1 MKRHILF
8 FAAILLILAVASP
21 AWAGNKYGKGSRCPG
36 IHMSYFCGMNRLAVK
51 SLRAYRGLWIAYM
64 RSHAIRCLI
73 PEDDGAP
80 GKENGE
86 GGTQK

>member
-21 AWAGNKYGKGSRCPG
+21 AWAGNKYGKVSRCPG
-36 IHMSYFCGMNRLAVK
+36 IHMLYSCGMSGRTVK

-64 RSHAIRCLI
+64 RSHSFRFLP
-73 PEDDGAP
+73 PEEAGTP
-80 GKENGE
+80 GKETGE
-86 GGTQK
+86 SGTQK